1 MVELRREDPA
11 SFHNFLRMD
20 ATMYDELLARI
31 GPRITKQRTFMREP
45 LSPGLKLAVTL
56 RHFASGAKYHDMQ
69 YGWRMPPNSI
79 CLAVREVSQAIIDEY
94 TDELMTT
101 PTTEAGWRQISDEW
115 YQKWNFPHTIGAIDG
130 KHVACKAPAKS
141 GSEYFNYKKFY
152 SIILLAVVDS
162 DYKFLWADVEGT
174 GSCSDAQ
181 LFNLSMLKEGLD
193 KDLIE
198 GWPRPD
204 PLPHDTEDMPYFL
217 VGDDA
222 FALRPSMMKP
232 YKDVPLEIPM
242 RRFNYRLSRARRVV
256 ENSFGILANRF
267 QVILGTMQ
275 HSADTVKLIVKACVL
290 LHNLMRT
297 RYPVLQNQLVDRD
310 GPNGNM
316 VNGAWRAGADLWDTQ
331 HVQAP
336 NRATR
341 EAKMQRNLLKHWISS
356 AAGSVPWQ
364 DRMC

>member
-1 MVELRREDPA
+1 MWVRPWILRRVEYGLYDQLMVELRREDPA

-181 LFNLSMLKEGLD
+181 LFNLSRLKEGLD

-198 GWPRPD
+198 GWPRPT
-204 PLPHDTEDMPYFL
+204 H
-217 VGDDA
+217 
-222 FALRPSMMKP
+222 
-232 YKDVPLEIPM
+232 
-242 RRFNYRLSRARRVV
+242 
-256 ENSFGILANRF
+256 
-267 QVILGTMQ
+267 GT
-275 HSADTVKLIVKACVL
+275 
-290 LHNLMRT
+290 
-297 RYPVLQNQLVDRD
+297 
-310 GPNGNM
+310 
-316 VNGAWRAGADLWDTQ
+316 
-331 HVQAP
+331 
-336 NRATR
+336 
-341 EAKMQRNLLKHWISS
+341 
-356 AAGSVPWQ
+356 
-364 DRMC
+364 